1 MSPGRHDPGSD
12 WEVLLHGYADGELDA
27 ANALRCEHHLAECPD
42 CAADL
47 DALRD
52 LKRRLSQESV
62 RWPAPERLRA
72 RVVAAIDRQSAPA
85 RSPRALE
92 AGRQS
97 AGDPRLARALRPG
110 AFARRARRQRHPRCH
125 EAGAGTIVAGRARRR
140 PCPLAPR
147 RPPHRRR
154 NLGPAYRQA
163 VVQRPDRLLAT
174 RRRSRGARLSARR
187 RTGRLH
193 RRARRRRSRLSP
205 QRTPHQRL
213 RLAVEGPVSQRVG
226 TRRLQP
232 DGLRGSGPAL
242 LGRVGPQHRR
252 TRGIPAGFRRGDPQ
266 VTHAEKTCAQRW
278 SRRRLVGPG
287 PLGGRPRVPSG

>member
-92 AGRQS
+92 AGRHWRAILDWLGRYGLVPSLAVLVASVILVVTKPAPGPSLQDELV
-97 AGDPRLARALRPG
+97 AGHVRSLLADHLTDVATSDQHTVKPWFNGRIDFSPPVADLAARGYPLVGGRVDYIAGRVVAGLVYRRNGHLINVFVWPSKDPSRSVSERDGYNLMG
-110 AFARRARRQRHPRCH
+110 FG
-125 EAGAGTIVAGRARRR
+125 EAGLRFWVVSDLNTVE
-140 PCPLAPR
+140 LEEF
-147 RPPHRRR
+147 
-154 NLGPAYRQA
+154 RQDFA
-163 VVQRPDRLLAT
+163 EA
-174 RRRSRGARLSARR
+174 
-187 RTGRLH
+187 
-193 RRARRRRSRLSP
+193 
-205 QRTPHQRL
+205 
-213 RLAVEGPVSQRVG
+213 
-226 TRRLQP
+226 
-232 DGLRGSGPAL
+232 
-242 LGRVGPQHRR
+242 
-252 TRGIPAGFRRGDPQ
+252 IP
-266 VTHAEKTCAQRW
+266 K
-278 SRRRLVGPG
+278 
-287 PLGGRPRVPSG
+287 